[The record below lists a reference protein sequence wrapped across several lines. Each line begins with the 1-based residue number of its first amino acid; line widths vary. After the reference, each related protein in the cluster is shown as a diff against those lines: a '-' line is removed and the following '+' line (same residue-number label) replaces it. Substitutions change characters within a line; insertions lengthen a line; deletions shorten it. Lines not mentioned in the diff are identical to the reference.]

1 VTQNEIKNSGE
12 KKRKEIKKTGNNRC
26 GLDFGLMTG

>member
-12 KKRKEIKKTGNNRC
+12 KREEIKKTGNNRC
-26 GLDFGLMTG
+26 GLDFGLMPG